1 MHDFKEWLSDNL
13 RYFIVGVVVILIIGG
28 SILGIRIYSSA
39 VNGGGNK
46 VAVID
51 GNTEKNTEK
60 DTEKQTETVSEKN
73 TEKQTESA
81 SEKDTEKQTESG
93 QGSDETGETGE
104 DSLSQENTQNGSS
117 VSDTQPDTQQPETV
131 QTEAPQPETVQT
143 EPPEPVYL
151 TLNGAC
157 YMRSYPDYGDN
168 IIGEYSAGTTVEF
181 LADVGGWYEVSVD
194 GRVGYIGARFFY

>member
-51 GNTEKNTEK
+51 GNTEKH
-60 DTEKQTETVSEKN
+60 TEKQSETASEKH
-73 TEKQTESA
+73 TERA
-81 SEKDTEKQTESG
+81 SEKDTEKQTESK
-93 QGSDETGETGE
+93 QDSRETGETE
-104 DSLSQENTQNGSS
+104 ENSLSAQSS
-117 VSDTQPDTQQPETV
+117 GVSDAQPDTQQPETV
-131 QTEAPQPETVQT
+131 QTEPPQPETVQT

-194 GRVGYIGARFFY
+194 GRVGYMGARFFY